1 MDWDVRR
8 QRGRE
13 TASVFKFRNPFSIR
27 SVVNGKDAWTHLLS
41 GFCSGTMSGQLNRP
55 GTWTPWRL
63 TRQGVR
69 CANARLEWATL
80 NIEPTIACHNK
91 QRDCL
96 CFWLRQRQRRP
107 FFSSSLALVLHDN
120 MATQLRMQPS
130 FCRDDGT
137 YVAFPFID
145 HISLTGNTMD
155 IAFTEF
161 SVPRFSTWG
170 R

>member
-1 MDWDVRR
+1 
-8 QRGRE
+8 
-13 TASVFKFRNPFSIR
+13 
-27 SVVNGKDAWTHLLS
+27 
-41 GFCSGTMSGQLNRP
+41 MSGQLNRP

-63 TRQGVR
+63 TRQGVW

-91 QRDCL
+91 QRGL
-96 CFWLRQRQRRP
+96 SLLLAEAEAAP
-107 FFSSSLALVLHDN
+107 TFFSSSLALLLHDN
-120 MATQLRMQPS
+120 MAMQLRMQPS
-130 FCRDDGT
+130 FCRDDG

-161 SVPRFSTWG
+161 SVPRSSTWG